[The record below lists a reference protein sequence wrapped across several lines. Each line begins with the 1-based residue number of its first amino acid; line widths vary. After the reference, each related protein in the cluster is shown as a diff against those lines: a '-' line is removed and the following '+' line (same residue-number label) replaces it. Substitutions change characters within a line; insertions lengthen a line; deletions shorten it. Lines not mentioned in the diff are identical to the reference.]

1 MENETELTAEENEA
15 IGWLIPQRKR
25 SHEGERSGEDMRDEE
40 KKLSSKRLKSQ
51 EPVQGEEEPRA
62 QLTQEEKVFH
72 HL

>member
-25 SHEGERSGEDMRDEE
+25 SHEGERSGEDMRDD
-40 KKLSSKRLKSQ
+40 SSKRLKSQ